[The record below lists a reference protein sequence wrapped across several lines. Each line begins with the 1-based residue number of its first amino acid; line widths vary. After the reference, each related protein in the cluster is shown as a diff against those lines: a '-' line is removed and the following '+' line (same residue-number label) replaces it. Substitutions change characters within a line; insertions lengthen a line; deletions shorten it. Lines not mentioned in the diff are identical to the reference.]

1 MEWIVKIEEEKNQRI
16 RIKFYPQ
23 FERIIFFG
31 EARVENNKWS
41 IFCKTS
47 HEMKITLEQI
57 QGKMEEV
64 IVLMRKRLK
73 EYENLNKGFSV
84 LKWIAFQEDED

>member
-1 MEWIVKIEEEKNQRI
+1 MEWIIKIEEEKNQRI

-31 EARVENNKWS
+31 EARVKNNKWS
-41 IFCKTS
+41 IFCKSS

-57 QGKMEEV
+57 QEKMEEV
-64 IVLMRKRLK
+64 IVLMRKRLN

-84 LKWIAFQEDED
+84 LKLISFREDED

>member
-1 MEWIVKIEEEKNQRI
+1 MEWIIKIEEEKNQRI

-31 EARVENNKWS
+31 EARVNNKWS

-57 QGKMEEV
+57 QEKMEIV
-64 IVLMRKRLK
+64 IILMRKRLL
-73 EYENLNKGFSV
+73 EYENLDKGFSV
-84 LKWIAFQEDED
+84 LKWISFVEDDD